1 MIKAKERIRL
11 KTQRKKRRTD
21 IAEKEVEAKL
31 TRDERRMGSL
41 IAVETGRYSMIADYR
56 RHKEIV
62 LGDDEDDESSVE
74 EQHVQEEE

>member
-1 MIKAKERIRL
+1 M

-62 LGDDEDDESSVE
+62 LDDDDDDDDLSIE
-74 EQHVQEEE
+74 EQHAPEEE

>member
-1 MIKAKERIRL
+1 M
-11 KTQRKKRRTD
+11 KTQRKKRRTGVT
-21 IAEKEVEAKL
+21 EKEVEAKL

-56 RHKEIV
+56 KYKEIV

-74 EQHVQEEE
+74 EQYAQEEE